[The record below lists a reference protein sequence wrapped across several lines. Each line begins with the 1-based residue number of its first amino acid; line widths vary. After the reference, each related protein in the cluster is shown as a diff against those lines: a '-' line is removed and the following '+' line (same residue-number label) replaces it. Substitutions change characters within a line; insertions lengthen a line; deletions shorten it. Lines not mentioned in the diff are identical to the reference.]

1 MTVIE
6 ELTLTMAPDRVA
18 AYLRRDA
25 EVWTRFLES
34 CDGFLG
40 KETWIPND
48 RPGTVVL
55 IIRWASMKHW
65 KAITP
70 EQVDAVDGEMG
81 DLLPESLACCSYTVV

>member
-6 ELTLTMAPDRVA
+6 ELTLTMPRDRIA

-40 KETWIPND
+40 KETLIPND

-55 IIRWASMKHW
+55 IIRWASMEHW

-70 EQVDAVDGEMG
+70 EQVETVDRDMG
-81 DLLPESLACCSYTVV
+81 GLLPESLACRSYAVV